1 MLRKIFLYAIVTISL
16 INAVLAQIN
25 NEGTVDNKE
34 FDSVNLRFEQN
45 ITDSDVEVVFEI
57 KGNDK
62 GLNNLSVVSPDNR
75 TVFHFTAPDNTTL
88 GIRQFHL
95 ESPEPKDVESIKSTY
110 PEGVYKFTGLDEE
123 GTKYYG
129 EAILN
134 HKLPETVSILKPGTE
149 VLNVDKSNL
158 EISWTAVEDIGSYVL
173 EIDQDELE
181 IKFTAELPS
190 TVTKFILPEGML
202 KTGFEYALSIGTIAK
217 NNNRSF
223 IETTFITT
231 VGE

>member
-1 MLRKIFLYAIVTISL
+1 
-16 INAVLAQIN
+16 
-25 NEGTVDNKE
+25 
-34 FDSVNLRFEQN
+34 
-45 ITDSDVEVVFEI
+45 
-57 KGNDK
+57 
-62 GLNNLSVVSPDNR
+62 
-75 TVFHFTAPDNTTL
+75 
-88 GIRQFHL
+88 
-95 ESPEPKDVESIKSTY
+95 
-110 PEGVYKFTGLDEE
+110 
-123 GTKYYG
+123 
-129 EAILN
+129 
-134 HKLPETVSILKPGTE
+134 
-149 VLNVDKSNL
+149 VDKSNL